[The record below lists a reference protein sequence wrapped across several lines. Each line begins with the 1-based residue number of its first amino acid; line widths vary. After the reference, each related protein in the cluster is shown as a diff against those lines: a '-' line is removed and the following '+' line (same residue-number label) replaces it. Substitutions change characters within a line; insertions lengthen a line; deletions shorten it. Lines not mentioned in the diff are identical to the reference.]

1 RREAAL
7 LRQGYEAASAQ
18 FESVFDQAG
27 VGMATVGLDGRW
39 LRVNERIC
47 AITGYDEAELL
58 AGCFQDI
65 THPDDLQPDLDNV
78 NALLAGSIH
87 DYTMEKRYRHREGHV
102 VWVALT
108 VTLVR
113 DDAGRP
119 LYFISVIQ
127 DIDARKRLEQQL
139 MQAHQELEA
148 RVEARTAELRERKA
162 RLRTVLETA
171 TDAFI
176 ATDEHGII
184 SEWNAAAEQMFG
196 WACDDVIGKSIL
208 DTIVPPGSRLNHLDS
223 LAEFARTGESPAF
236 KHILELTARRRD
248 GSEFPMEISLNA
260 NRIGGKWLISSF
272 VRDITA
278 RKAVEADLQAAKQHA
293 EAALAETQA
302 ANARLRREE
311 ARAHLKLE
319 TATDAYVETDS
330 QGLITEWNLA
340 AERIFGWSRD
350 EALGLSILDTIV
362 PPASRDNHV
371 ERLRQFSGDGG
382 QTRLVK
388 HTLELSAVR
397 RNGEEFPAEIS
408 LTANRFEDEWIIS
421 SFIRDI
427 TARKAGEASLREAR
441 LKAEEALLVA
451 EAANSAKT
459 DFLATMSHEI
469 RTPLNGVIGFN
480 GLLLDS
486 PLNDEQRRYAE
497 LARQSG
503 ESLLHLL
510 NSFLDFSK
518 IEAGHLELE
527 PVEFDLHL
535 EMSHVLALVQE
546 AAHEKGLEVRNNI
559 NVPHRLH
566 GDAARL
572 RQILLNLLSNAVKF
586 TAEGQVTLCCEEM
599 ARQGSVV
606 RICFQV
612 FDTGIGIDPAVREKL
627 FQPFMQADAST
638 TRKYGGT
645 GLGLAI
651 CRRLA
656 QAMGGEIGV
665 RSRPGQGST
674 FWVELPFELVAAP
687 GQPLLD
693 EPVGMI
699 EVDPN
704 GPPRGR
710 VLVVEDNPVS
720 QLLAAEVF
728 KRLGCQ
734 VDVVGNGREAVEAW
748 QRLPYDLIFMDCD
761 MPVMNGFD
769 ATRRIRELEGSHRR
783 IPIVAMTAS
792 ALQGDAEKCIAAGMD
807 DFMSKPL
814 RLSQLSSMVET
825 WLRPA
830 VP

>member
-1 RREAAL
+1 MKTPALPPDEARRLDTLRSLGVLDTPPSEELDRITRLASRLFRTPMSAISLIDADRQWFKSSVGIAASEIERAVSFCGHTILQEEPLVVSDATTDPRFTGNPFVTDAPQIRAYAGQTICSRDGHALGTLCVIDHRPRHFTVEDLETLRDLAALVERQFHDLEVRREAAL

-47 AITGYDEAELL
+47 AITGYNEAELL
-58 AGCFQDI
+58 AGSFQDI
-65 THPDDLQPDLDNV
+65 TYPDDLQPDLDNV

-102 VWVALT
+102 VWVTLT

-113 DDAGRP
+113 DDTGRP

-139 MQAHQELEA
+139 RQAHQELEA

-223 LAEFARTGESPAF
+223 LAEFAHTGGSPAF

-293 EAALAETQA
+293 EAALEETQA

-397 RNGEEFPAEIS
+397 RNGEEFPAS
-408 LTANRFEDEWIIS
+408 RTSGS
-421 SFIRDI
+421 S
-427 TARKAGEASLREAR
+427 APS
-441 LKAEEALLVA
+441 
-451 EAANSAKT
+451 SAT
-459 DFLATMSHEI
+459 S
-469 RTPLNGVIGFN
+469 R
-480 GLLLDS
+480 
-486 PLNDEQRRYAE
+486 
-497 LARQSG
+497 
-503 ESLLHLL
+503 
-510 NSFLDFSK
+510 
-518 IEAGHLELE
+518 
-527 PVEFDLHL
+527 
-535 EMSHVLALVQE
+535 
-546 AAHEKGLEVRNNI
+546 
-559 NVPHRLH
+559 
-566 GDAARL
+566 
-572 RQILLNLLSNAVKF
+572 
-586 TAEGQVTLCCEEM
+586 
-599 ARQGSVV
+599 
-606 RICFQV
+606 
-612 FDTGIGIDPAVREKL
+612 PA
-627 FQPFMQADAST
+627 
-638 TRKYGGT
+638 
-645 GLGLAI
+645 
-651 CRRLA
+651 RRLTP
-656 QAMGGEIGV
+656 
-665 RSRPGQGST
+665 SCNPPWPRPRR
-674 FWVELPFELVAAP
+674 PMP
-687 GQPLLD
+687 GCGARRH
-693 EPVGMI
+693 EPASSWKR
-699 EVDPN
+699 
-704 GPPRGR
+704 PPMR
-710 VLVVEDNPVS
+710 
-720 QLLAAEVF
+720 
-728 KRLGCQ
+728 
-734 VDVVGNGREAVEAW
+734 
-748 QRLPYDLIFMDCD
+748 
-761 MPVMNGFD
+761 
-769 ATRRIRELEGSHRR
+769 
-783 IPIVAMTAS
+783 
-792 ALQGDAEKCIAAGMD
+792 
-807 DFMSKPL
+807 MSKPIA
-814 RLSQLSSMVET
+814 RASSPSGT
-825 WLRPA
+825 SRPNASSAGRATKRSACPSSTPSCRQPHMATTSCGYASSPATA
-830 VP
+830 VRPGW